1 MGAPISPDT
10 RRLGGSQLLEAQLR
24 GAEPTSEDVIGHEG
38 TRYGAGIVSDSD
50 GTLWHGGEYGGF
62 HTVLSVL
69 PGLQRAVVVSC
80 NLFDTDVAA
89 LSESMTEIWRT
100 A

>member
-1 MGAPISPDT
+1 M
-10 RRLGGSQLLEAQLR
+10 R

-89 LSESMTEIWRT
+89 LSESLTEIWRAT
-100 A
+100 